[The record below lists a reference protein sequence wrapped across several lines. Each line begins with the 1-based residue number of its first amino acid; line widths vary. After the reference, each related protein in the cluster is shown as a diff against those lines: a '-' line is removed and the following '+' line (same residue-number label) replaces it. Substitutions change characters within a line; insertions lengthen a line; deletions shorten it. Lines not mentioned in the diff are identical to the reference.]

1 MILLTRIIALIVAIA
16 VGAQSIQLSWTPHP
30 ENRWLRLVYY
40 CGTDFVAVN
49 IFDIDE
55 RMASATVH
63 KVRTPDRCSIAA
75 EIIRSTDGST
85 LVDEG
90 SVGESGYV
98 VLAGS

>member
-49 IFDIDE
+49 IFESASSE
-55 RMASATVH
+55 RWVGAGPRRSAFDAFMLDVIAGCASH
-63 KVRTPDRCSIAA
+63 
-75 EIIRSTDGST
+75 G
-85 LVDEG
+85 
-90 SVGESGYV
+90 
-98 VLAGS
+98 